1 MKPSKKGRIIA
12 FIAEFTDQHGFSPTD
27 REIAEGL
34 GYASVS
40 TVYQHI
46 TALKEKGLICETDGK
61 SRSLVLVNGI
71 HDAGQSNP
79 EEQHVCLKT
88 FDGGSLFLTYVMRE
102 GSLEFCNVFCA
113 SAPHDSGDIV
123 ACCPMTEEA
132 YDSVLA
138 KSESFYS
145 QRHGSRKKNGVFF
158 P

>member
-12 FIAEFTDQHGFSPTD
+12 FIAEFTDQHGFSPTY

-40 TVYQHI
+40 TVHKHI
-46 TALKEKGLICETDGK
+46 TELKEKGLISETDGK

-71 HDAGQSNP
+71 DGVDRNNP

-88 FDGGSLFLTYVMRE
+88 SDGGSLFLTYVMRE
-102 GSLEFCNVFCA
+102 GGLEFCNAFCA
-113 SAPHDSGDIV
+113 SAPHDSGDII

-132 YDSVLA
+132 YDSALA
-138 KSESFYS
+138 KYA
-145 QRHGSRKKNGVFF
+145 V
-158 P
+158 

>member
-12 FIAEFTDQHGFSPTD
+12 FIAEFTDQHGFSPTY

-40 TVYQHI
+40 TVHKHI
-46 TALKEKGLICETDGK
+46 TELKEKGLISETDGK

-71 HDAGQSNP
+71 DGVDRNNP

-88 FDGGSLFLTYVMRE
+88 SDGGNLFLTYVMHE
-102 GSLEFCNVFCA
+102 GGLEFCNAFCA

-132 YDSVLA
+132 YDSALA
-138 KSESFYS
+138 KYA
-145 QRHGSRKKNGVFF
+145 G
-158 P
+158 

>member
-12 FIAEFTDQHGFSPTD
+12 FIAEFTDQHGFSPTY

-40 TVYQHI
+40 TVHKHI
-46 TALKEKGLICETDGK
+46 AELKEKGLISETDGK

-71 HDAGQSNP
+71 DGVDRNNP

-88 FDGGSLFLTYVMRE
+88 SDGGSLFLTYVMHE
-102 GSLEFCNVFCA
+102 GGLEFCNAFCA

-132 YDSVLA
+132 YDSALA
-138 KSESFYS
+138 KYA
-145 QRHGSRKKNGVFF
+145 G
-158 P
+158 